1 VVDLVPEGG
10 YSSIEKDVFPR
21 IAQKGELYGYLFSG
35 QWFDTGT
42 PERYE
47 KALKEWRGIG
57 T

>member
-21 IAQKGELYGYLFSG
+21 IAEKGELYGYMFSG

-47 KALKEWRGIG
+47 KALKEWRGISR
-57 T
+57 